1 MEVKKRTGEMD
12 KLTKKG
18 SIRKVALRILILTII
33 WFMIHILVITIDGLN
48 DELGYVDVAV
58 VLGNKIEEN
67 GEPSNRL
74 KSRLDKAI
82 ELYEKNFFDYI
93 IVSGGVGKEGF
104 DEAAVMKEYLVN
116 EGIAEEYIL
125 VDSKGN
131 NTMLTAENTR
141 SMMDEYEFDS
151 VMIITQFYHISRC
164 KLAFSKVGFEE
175 AYSAHSQYYELRDI
189 YSMIREF
196 AGYYKYRFYY

>member
-1 MEVKKRTGEMD
+1 MD
-12 KLTKKG
+12 QVTKNG
-18 SIRKVALRILILTII
+18 SIRKVVLRILILSII
-33 WFMIHILVITIDGLN
+33 WFMIHIVVITVDGLT

-82 ELYEKNFFDYI
+82 ELYEKKFFDYI
-93 IVSGGVGKEGF
+93 LVSGGVGKEGF
-104 DEAAVMKEYLVN
+104 DEAVVMKEYLVN
-116 EGIAEEYIL
+116 EGIAEELIF

-131 NTMLTAENTR
+131 NTMLTAENVKV
-141 SMMDEYEFDS
+141 MMDDYEFDS

-175 AYSAHSQYYELRDI
+175 AYSAHSQYYEIRDI
-189 YSMIREF
+189 YSIIREF
-196 AGYYKYRFYY
+196 AGYYKYRIY

>member
-1 MEVKKRTGEMD
+1 MGVKKRSREMEQ
-12 KLTKKG
+12 LTKNG
-18 SIRKVALRILILTII
+18 SIRKVVLRILILSII
-33 WFMIHILVITIDGLN
+33 WFMIHIVFITIDGLN

-82 ELYEKNFFDYI
+82 ELYEEKFFDYI

-104 DEAAVMKEYLVN
+104 DEAVVMKEYLVN
-116 EGIAEEYIL
+116 EGIDEESIL

-131 NTMLTAENTR
+131 NTMFTAENTKG
-141 SMMDEYEFDS
+141 MMDEYDFDS

-175 AYSAHSQYYELRDI
+175 AYSAHSQHYELRDI
-189 YSMIREF
+189 YSIFREF
-196 AGYYKYRFYY
+196 IGYYKYRFYY